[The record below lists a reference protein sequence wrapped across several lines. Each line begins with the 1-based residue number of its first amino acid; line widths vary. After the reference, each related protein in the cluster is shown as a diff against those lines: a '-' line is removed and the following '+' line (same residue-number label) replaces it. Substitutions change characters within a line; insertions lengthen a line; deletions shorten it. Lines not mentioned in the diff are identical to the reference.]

1 MMNKMAKSKLSYA
14 DHLLR
19 TPKKRGIY
27 FWVRRGISFLIAISI
42 GGWLKPYI
50 GDIGSL
56 IAGITVFFLV
66 YIFISHYLALVVMA
80 IEDMMS

>member
-1 MMNKMAKSKLSYA
+1 MAKRKLSYSQY
-14 DHLLR
+14 LTS

-27 FWVRRGISFLIAISI
+27 FWVRRGISLLIAIGI
-42 GGWLKPYI
+42 GGWLKAYI

-56 IAGITVFFLV
+56 IAGITVFCLI
-66 YIFISHYLALVVMA
+66 YIFISHYLALIVMA

>member
-1 MMNKMAKSKLSYA
+1 MAKNKLSYSQY
-14 DHLLR
+14 LTS

-27 FWVRRGISFLIAISI
+27 FWARRGISFLIAIGI
-42 GGWLKPYI
+42 GGWLKAYI

-56 IAGITVFFLV
+56 IAGITVFFLI
-66 YIFISHYLALVVMA
+66 YIFISHYLAIIVLA

>member
-1 MMNKMAKSKLSYA
+1 MAKRKLSYSQY
-14 DHLLR
+14 LTS

-27 FWVRRGISFLIAISI
+27 FWARRGISFLIAIGI
-42 GGWLKPYI
+42 GGWLKAYI

-80 IEDMMS
+80 VEDMMS